1 MEKGQI
7 NVEVQPTYKVEQKVY
22 NIGYTPTD
30 EELTFRYNANSLF
43 IYDNNAWIAQQWGDR
58 LKFADLTYVN
68 EMLYQS
74 SDKVPSNFVLT
85 FGANKTTVFI
95 NDFAHYSTRT
105 SLPTIKWPDVE
116 YILNCSGAFLS
127 MDNIRELP
135 DDYFGDKGLIIQDG
149 YMGNWRE
156 CRSLR
161 HVPTS
166 YFAAMQRGKNS
177 EQNTYPY
184 SMSAFTYGY
193 WLDELTGVPV
203 DCKNDFTS
211 NEFHFNA
218 DSHLS
223 HLKDYIF
230 ATDNGQPYKAKWKN
244 QTIRMSYKT
253 GYWDANMPL
262 NYYNSGITA
271 DKEVLDDATYNALK
285 DNPDWYTLD
294 KSYSRYNHDSA
305 LRTINSLPDCSAYV
319 ASGGTNTIIFEAE
332 AGSKTDGGACG
343 ALTAEEIAIAAA
355 KGWTISFV

>member
-1 MEKGQI
+1 METGQI
-7 NVEVQPTYKVEQKVY
+7 KVEVQPTYKVEQTII
-22 NIGYTPTD
+22 NQGYTPTD
-30 EELTFRYNANSLF
+30 DELTFRLNVSELF
-43 IYDNNAWIAQQWGDR
+43 FADNNAWIAQQFGDR
-58 LKFADLTYVN
+58 LKFADLDSAE

-85 FGANKTTVFI
+85 FGKNKTGI
-95 NDFAHYSTRT
+95 SLGNFAVHSTRT
-105 SLPTIKWPDVE
+105 SLPTIKWPEGKHSV
-116 YILNCSGAFLS
+116 LCATAFTY
-127 MDNIRELP
+127 MKNIREVP
-135 DDYFGDKGLIIQDG
+135 DDYFSERSLIFREG
-149 YMGNWRE
+149 YTGNWYK
-156 CRSLR
+156 CNSLR

-166 YFAAMQRGKNS
+166 YFAAMQRGLNS
-177 EQNTYPY
+177 EYNT
-184 SMSAFTYGY
+184 SANWMGSFTNSY

-203 DCKNDFTS
+203 DYKHDFTS
-211 NEFHFNA
+211 NRFNF
-218 DSHLS
+218 DGGLS

-230 ATDNGQPYKAKWKN
+230 ATDNGQPYTAKWKY
-244 QTIRMSYKT
+244 QTIDLHYKT

-271 DKEVLDDATYNALK
+271 DKEVSDDATYQALK
-285 DNPDWYTLD
+285 NNPDWFTMD

-343 ALTAEEIAIAAA
+343 ALTAEEIAIASA